1 MCITWQKCQTDLQSG
16 KKQTMKFCR
25 REFLGLAAS
34 TAALST
40 LPAAAQTYPSRP
52 VRLVVGAIPGSA
64 PDVSARLVADWLS
77 RRLGQTFFVEN
88 RNGAS
93 GNLAAEEV
101 VGAPPDGHTLL
112 LASASNAINVTLYDN
127 LKFNFLTDFA
137 PVAGVVAFPMV
148 ITVSAPFP
156 VKTLPELVAR
166 AKENPGKINIGTP
179 GVGSPQHVSGELF
192 KMMSG
197 ANVVFVPYRGG
208 PPAITDALSG
218 QIQGVIGTVLL
229 TIDHIRSGGLRPLAV
244 TGATR
249 SELLPE
255 TPPVADFVPGFEASQ
270 WIGIAAPKN
279 TPADIV
285 ERLNQ
290 EINGGLADP
299 GIKTKIANL
308 GGTVISGP
316 PAAFGK
322 FTADEVAKWAKVIK
336 FANIKAD

>member
-1 MCITWQKCQTDLQSG
+1 MR
-16 KKQTMKFCR
+16 FPR
-25 REFLGLAAS
+25 RQFLHLAVG
-34 TAALST
+34 AALA
-40 LPAAAQTYPSRP
+40 PAAARTTSAQSYPARP
-52 VRLVVGAIPGSA
+52 VRVVVGAVPGSA
-64 PDVSARLVADWLS
+64 PDVSARIVADWLS

-101 VGAPPDGHTLL
+101 AAAPPDGYTLL

-127 LKFNFLTDFA
+127 LKFNIVRDFV

-148 ITVSAPFP
+148 VTVTAKYRAKS
-156 VKTLPELVAR
+156 LPELIAD
-166 AKENPGKINIGTP
+166 AKASPGKINIGTP
-179 GVGSPQHVSGELF
+179 GIGSPQHVAGELF

-197 ANVVFVPYRGG
+197 ANIVLVPYRGG

-218 QIQGVIGTVLL
+218 QIQGMIGTVLL
-229 TIDHIRSGGLRPLAV
+229 TVDQIRSGGLRALAV
-244 TGATR
+244 TGAAR

-255 TPPVADFVPGFEASQ
+255 IPTVADFVPGFEASQ
-270 WIGIAAPKN
+270 WIGIVAPKN
-279 TPADIV
+279 TPADLV
-285 ERLNQ
+285 ERLNR
-290 EINGGLADP
+290 EINNGLADT

-308 GGTVISGP
+308 GGAVISGTP
-316 PAAFGK
+316 DAFGK

>member
-1 MCITWQKCQTDLQSG
+1 MPMRFPRRQFLQ
-16 KKQTMKFCR
+16 
-25 REFLGLAAS
+25 LAAG
-34 TAALST
+34 AALA
-40 LPAAAQTYPSRP
+40 PAAARTALAQTYPGRP
-52 VRLVVGAIPGSA
+52 VRVVVGAVPGSA

-77 RRLGQTFFVEN
+77 RRLGQAFFVEN

-101 VGAPPDGHTLL
+101 AAAPPDGYTLL

-127 LKFNFLTDFA
+127 LKFNIVRDFA

-148 ITVSAPFP
+148 ITVNAKFP
-156 VKTLPELVAR
+156 VKGLPEFIAR
-166 AKENPGKINIGTP
+166 AKENPGKINMGTP
-179 GVGSPQHVSGELF
+179 GIGSPQHVAGELF

-197 ANVVFVPYRGG
+197 ANIVLVPYRGG

-218 QIQGVIGTVLL
+218 QIQGMIGTVLL
-229 TIDHIRSGGLRPLAV
+229 TIDQIRTGGLRALAV
-244 TGATR
+244 TGPAR

-255 TPPVADFVPGFEASQ
+255 IPTVADFVPDFEASQ
-270 WIGIAAPKN
+270 WIGIVAPKN
-279 TPADIV
+279 TSADIV
-285 ERLNQ
+285 ERLNR
-290 EINGGLADP
+290 EINNGLADP

-308 GGTVISGP
+308 GGAVISGT

-336 FANIKAD
+336 FANIKSD

>member
-1 MCITWQKCQTDLQSG
+1 M
-16 KKQTMKFCR
+16 MRFRR
-25 REFLGLAAS
+25 REFLRLAAGV
-34 TAALST
+34 TV
-40 LPAAAQTYPSRP
+40 LPALPATAQTYPSHP
-52 VRLVVGAIPGSA
+52 VRVVVGAIPGSA

-101 VGAPPDGHTLL
+101 LGAAPDGHTLL
-112 LASASNAINVTLYDN
+112 LASASNAINVTLYEN
-127 LKFNFLTDFA
+127 LKFNILSDFA

-148 ITVSAPFP
+148 MTVSASYS
-156 VKTLPELVAR
+156 VKTLPELITR

-179 GVGSPQHVSGELF
+179 GIGSPQHVSGELF

-197 ANVVFVPYRGG
+197 AHIVLVPYRGG

-229 TIDHIRSGGLRPLAV
+229 TIDHIRSGGLHALAV
-244 TGATR
+244 TGTAR
-249 SELLPE
+249 AELLPDVP
-255 TPPVADFVPGFEASQ
+255 TVADFVPGFEASQ

-279 TPADIV
+279 TPADII
-285 ERLNQ
+285 ERLNR
-290 EINGGLADP
+290 EINIGLADP

-308 GGTVISGP
+308 GGTVMSGT
-316 PAAFGK
+316 PAAFGR